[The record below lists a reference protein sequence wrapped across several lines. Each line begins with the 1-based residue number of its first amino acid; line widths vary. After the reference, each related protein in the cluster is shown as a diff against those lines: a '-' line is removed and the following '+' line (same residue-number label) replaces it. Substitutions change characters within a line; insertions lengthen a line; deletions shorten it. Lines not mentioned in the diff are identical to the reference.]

1 MSEEMS
7 EEKGGSKEAYG
18 GAAGGIILIGLGI
31 IFLADID
38 FWPWI
43 LVVLGLSGLPG
54 SVAKDGLW
62 AGMQGAV
69 WMIGVA
75 ILFATGTFWPGI
87 LILAGLS
94 IIAGAIVQPP
104 AMKSKPKRKRD
115 GQDLLLLPDEDE
127 DEVMDDEPSAVGRS
141 SHQRG

>member
-1 MSEEMS
+1 MSENMS
-7 EEKGGSKEAYG
+7 EEKGGSKEAYS

-43 LVVLGLSGLPG
+43 LVVLGLSSLPG

-62 AGMQGAV
+62 AGMQSAV

-94 IIAGAIVQPP
+94 ILAGAVVQPP
-104 AMKSKPKRKRD
+104 AMKSKPKRKREW
-115 GQDLLLLPDEDE
+115 QDLDEDE
-127 DEVMDDEPSAVGRS
+127 DEVQDDEPLPAARRS
-141 SHQRG
+141 SH